1 MHHTFCKQYHFQLVS
16 ASTKKIINAI
26 REVQLKC
33 LGIVKEETWAKRL
46 EEEGPGLET
55 VLDIQERSYQGVE

>member
-1 MHHTFCKQYHFQLVS
+1 MHHTFCKQITFNILVS

-33 LGIVKEETWAKRL
+33 LGSVKEETWAKRL

-55 VLDIQERSYQGVE
+55 P